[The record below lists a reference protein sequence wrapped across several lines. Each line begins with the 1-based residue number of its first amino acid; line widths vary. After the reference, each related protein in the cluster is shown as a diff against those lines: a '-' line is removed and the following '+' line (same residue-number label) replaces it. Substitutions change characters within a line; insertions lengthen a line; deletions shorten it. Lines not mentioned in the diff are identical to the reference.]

1 MTVSTTNSAVSY
13 TGDGSTTA
21 FAVTFEFIDSSE
33 VKVYTRVIA
42 SGIETLKSLTT
53 HYTLA
58 GGSGS
63 TGTVTFVTPPP
74 STEQVHIIRDTT
86 RTQPNDF
93 TPSQRFPSAS
103 VERALDRGAMR
114 DQDDEFQVGKSL
126 RAPLT
131 DSSGLSMQ
139 LPNSVDRASKV
150 LGFDSNGA
158 PVATTQG
165 DQSALTVLATGTT
178 TARSLAERAVDVVH
192 VKDFGA
198 KGDGVTDDAA
208 AIDAALAFV
217 KDTGAVLDFRDANAQ
232 HYISTTGNHVARGCT
247 LLGAGNSG
255 DRHAAGTGAK
265 ATIISFKST
274 SAANPGIK
282 FGFTT
287 SIVGLTFYYP
297 DQSTGG
303 TFTTYGPTL
312 EGEHSGA
319 KARSCTIEG
328 NTFINSFH
336 AISDGVAVASGNS
349 MGFSRIAN
357 NRICAL
363 SVGLSIAGSAAE
375 ITIANNV
382 FSYGFWVHRTAAA
395 ATTISSTATAIK
407 LGDSNND
414 NVDGMIIENNAI
426 FGWNKGIDCTANMN
440 LNTVIGGFIDG
451 CYIGIDVHSGG
462 NIGSSNFSNVTFIQ
476 LDPNDLTRLDGAS
489 FRFRTTGVVAT
500 KVNLS
505 GCSFTQSN
513 GDHIDVAF
521 STASFGSINIS
532 GCIFTNAGRNDTASP
547 QSKEYNHIRIDEG
560 STGLIRALVS
570 GCMFLNTANQT
581 NSETV
586 GIEIVDAQEITV
598 TNCYFERM
606 KECVRVTSGGRF
618 LIDNCNS
625 RASVSGNSDLVLTSV
640 GNLTVGKNHW
650 SSDTAEDSVAS
661 AAALPLPLSTIAESY
676 LVTGTADITS
686 ITGGWKGRK
695 VVLWFNGTAAST
707 GLTDGGTLK
716 LAGNFGYTPGDTI
729 TLINADGTNWHEISR
744 SAN

>member
-1 MTVSTTNSAVSY
+1 MTVTTSSTSALY
-13 TGDGSTTA
+13 NGDGTTVS
-21 FAVTFEFIDSSE
+21 FAVDFQFFATSE
-33 VKVYTRVIA
+33 LKVYKRVA
-42 SGIETLKSLTT
+42 ATGVETLQVEGTDYDVT
-53 HYTLA
+53 
-58 GGSGS
+58 GGSGL
-63 TGTVTFVTPPP
+63 TGRVDFGTAPP
-74 STEQVHIIRDTT
+74 STEQVHIR
-86 RTQPNDF
+86 RESPKTQQNDL
-93 TPSQRFPSAS
+93 TPSNRFPSAS
-103 VERALDRGAMR
+103 VERALDRAAMR
-114 DQDDEFQVGKSL
+114 DQEDSRELS
-126 RAPLT
+126 RAMLGPVT
-131 DSSGLSMQ
+131 DSVDMT
-139 LPNSVDRASKV
+139 LPSSVDRASKV
-150 LGFDSNGA
+150 LAFDSSGA
-158 PVATTQG
+158 PIASTQG
-165 DQSALTVLATGTT
+165 DQSLLTVTATGTT

-217 KDTGAVLDFRDANAQ
+217 RDTDAVLDFRDPSGQ
-232 HYISTTGNHVARGCT
+232 HYISSTGNHFARGCA
-247 LLGAGNSG
+247 LLGSENSG
-255 DRHAAGTGAK
+255 ERPHGVSGPEGTL
-265 ATIISFKST
+265 ISFKST

-282 FGFTT
+282 FGFNT
-287 SIVGLTFYYP
+287 SIAGFTFYYP

-312 EGEHSGA
+312 QGDHTSA
-319 KARSCTIEG
+319 KARSCNITN
-328 NTFINSFH
+328 NTFVNSYH

-349 MGFSRIAN
+349 MGFGRISG

-363 SVGLSIAGSAAE
+363 SVGVSIAATAAE
-375 ITIANNV
+375 ITVADNV
-382 FSYGFWVHRTAAA
+382 FSYGFWVQRSAAA
-395 ATTISSTATAIK
+395 SATISSTATAIR
-407 LGDSNND
+407 LGDSTNENL
-414 NVDGMIIENNAI
+414 DGLLLVNNAI
-426 FGWNKGIDCTANMN
+426 YGFNKGIDCTGRMN
-440 LNTVIGGFIDG
+440 LNTISNGYIDG

-462 NIGSSNFSNVTFIQ
+462 VIGFANISNIVFISI
-476 LDPNDLTRLDGAS
+476 DPNDATRLDGCAI
-489 FRFRTTGVVAT
+489 RIRTAGVIAMN
-500 KVNLS
+500 VNIS

-513 GDHIDVAF
+513 GDQFDLAF
-521 STASFGSINIS
+521 SHAAFGAVNIS
-532 GCIFTNAGRNDTASP
+532 GCIFRNVGVADTASP
-547 QSKEYNHIRIDEG
+547 QSKEYNHVRIDESASAG
-560 STGLIRALVS
+560 GLIRAVVS
-570 GCMFLNTANQT
+570 NCMFFNTANQT

-606 KECVRVTSGGRF
+606 KECVRVTSAGRL

-640 GNLTVGKNHW
+640 ANLTVGKNHW
-650 SSDTAEDSVAS
+650 SSDAAEDSVAS

-729 TLINADGTNWHEISR
+729 TLINVDGTNWHEISR